1 VNVEQDGN
9 MKPDEPG
16 CGGAPPHI
24 FRVRSHASLLQFPMA
39 DAGAPSKGALSHQSQ
54 RNADRT
60 ASVIDAIVVPTIRSA
75 ERLRSAVHLAVAA
88 RCKLIALY
96 TDSFPPGLSS
106 VLADLGDAAIPLAL
120 RPDAAHLL
128 DRGLVLP
135 PGYASSCALDISR
148 KRNLGLLVGQACG
161 WTRMLFLDDDI
172 RSIDVGKLKSAASL
186 LGKYPVVGL
195 RVGKYPDASVIGH
208 SLRMVDRKPPAF
220 ISGGSLL
227 VDPRRLQGFFPPV
240 YHEDWLCVI
249 DHLRLGEVA
258 VGDWV
263 RQLRYSPFTTTQRA
277 QLEEFGE
284 VLAIGLLSIVRTSR
298 DKNAI
303 PAVDVEEHSAEAR
316 YDYWGRATKVAF
328 WKEVLR
334 QRAEL
339 LDNLAERLERACQ
352 AEMSPLRSIEAAQQR
367 LTGFSPE
374 DFVSF
379 VEKWLASLE
388 EWEIRRPRTRSAGSV
403 SKALAELGLSHVI
416 RAHEAD
422 CPESARI
429 ATDKP
434 RRRHAHGRVTA
445 IEPIRGGL
453 GLTLLSVLLGQ
464 GRRLSRRAR
473 RPQ

>member
-1 VNVEQDGN
+1 VTVEQDAN
-9 MKPDEPG
+9 MKPDELD
-16 CGGAPPHI
+16 CGGAPPYI

-39 DAGAPSKGALSHQSQ
+39 DADAPGAGALSHHGQ
-54 RNADRT
+54 RHADKM
-60 ASVIDAIVVPTIRSA
+60 ANLIDAIVVPTVRSA
-75 ERLRSAVHLAVAA
+75 ERLRSAVDLAVAA

-128 DRGLVLP
+128 DRGPVLP

-148 KRNLGLLVGQACG
+148 KRNLGLLIGQACG

-172 RSIDVGKLKSAASL
+172 RSVDAGKLKSAASL
-186 LGKYPVVGL
+186 LDKYPVVGL

-208 SLRMVDRKPPAF
+208 SLRRVGRKPPAF

-227 VDPRRLQGFFPPV
+227 VDPRRLRGFFPPV

-258 VGDWV
+258 VGSWV
-263 RQLRYSPFTTTQRA
+263 RQLRYEPFTTTQRA
-277 QLEEFGE
+277 QFEEFGE
-284 VLAIGLLSIVRTSR
+284 VLATGLLSVVHISR

-303 PAVDVEEHSAEAR
+303 AVVAVDEHSAEAR
-316 YDYWGRATKVAF
+316 YDYWRRATKVAF
-328 WKEVLR
+328 WNEVLR

-339 LDNLAERLERACQ
+339 LDNLAEHLERACP
-352 AEMSPLRSIEAAQQR
+352 AETSPLRSVEAARQR

-379 VEKWLASLE
+379 VEKWLASLVQ
-388 EWEIRRPRTRSAGSV
+388 WQLRRPGMRSARSV
-403 SKALAELGLSHVI
+403 SKALAELGLSHVV
-416 RAHEAD
+416 RTHEAD
-422 CPESARI
+422 CPESART

-434 RRRHAHGRVTA
+434 RRRPAYGRVTT
-445 IEPIRGGL
+445 IGPISGSLGG
-453 GLTLLSVLLGQ
+453 TLLSILLGQ
-464 GRRLSRRAR
+464 GRRFWR
-473 RPQ
+473 RPGRSL